1 VRNSHIDSRI
11 SHIGWQHQ
19 RVLNFGETMRGIR
32 ERAGLTQEEFGR
44 LIGYSRTAVSRL
56 ESSADPRLTPRV
68 LCKIS
73 EALNTTTAVL
83 LGGTE
88 DREDPVNRRQ
98 LLTAAAGVA
107 VIGATSKAD
116 PGRVG
121 DHDVAEIGRG
131 IEDLRLL
138 DQRNGGD
145 RLGFFA
151 KRLVADTERLL
162 RGRFGS
168 TMAMRL
174 QGVLGEASVLA
185 GWLAQDAGDTEAA
198 TRFYS
203 DVMAAAHLANDPL
216 LAAHACANLA
226 FLTSKAGQPARA
238 VQCAQAGQRAA
249 LEGRAGPRLRA
260 LLAAREATGH
270 AEMGDAAAATNSA
283 GRALKA
289 FDSNQGRDPSWALFL
304 SEIEL
309 AGILGNVY
317 SQLGQHSTALLHFTQ
332 AAQMNG
338 RPRNATSWRLAL
350 AQGYVAAD
358 DPGQAADLGSQIL
371 PDVLTLSSSRIRSQA
386 LALSR
391 SLTPHAKVPEVRTFQ
406 DLVREAGLAA

>member
-1 VRNSHIDSRI
+1 MRNSHMDSRI

-32 ERAGLTQEEFGR
+32 ERAGLTQEEFGQ

-68 LCKIS
+68 LCRIS
-73 EALNTTTAVL
+73 EVLNTTTAVL
-83 LGGTE
+83 LGGAE

-98 LLTAAAGVA
+98 LLRAAAGVA
-107 VIGATSKAD
+107 VIGATGQAD

-121 DHDVAEIGRG
+121 EHDVAEIERS

-145 RLGFFA
+145 RLGSFA
-151 KRLVADTERLL
+151 RRLVADTERLL
-162 RGRFGS
+162 RGRFGPA
-168 TMAMRL
+168 MAMRL

-185 GWLAQDAGDTEAA
+185 GWLAQDAGDASGA
-198 TRFYS
+198 SRMYS
-203 DVMAAAHLANDPL
+203 DVMAAAQLANDPL

-226 FLTSKAGQPARA
+226 FLTSKGGQPARA

-249 LEGRAGPRLRA
+249 TEGRGGPRLRA

-270 AEMGDAAAATNSA
+270 AEMGDVAAATNSA
-283 GRALKA
+283 QRALRA
-289 FDSNQGRDPSWALFL
+289 FESNQGRDPSWVLFL
-304 SEIEL
+304 SEVEL

-332 AAQMNG
+332 AAQMHG

-350 AQGYVAAD
+350 AQGYVAAG
-358 DPGQAADLGSQIL
+358 DPGQAADLGAQIL
-371 PDVLTLSSSRIRSQA
+371 PDVLTLSSTRIRAQAFGLNLA
-386 LALSR
+386 LA
-391 SLTPHAKVPEVRTFQ
+391 PHAKVAEVKAFQ
-406 DLVREAGLAA
+406 DQVREAGLAA

>member
-1 VRNSHIDSRI
+1 
-11 SHIGWQHQ
+11 
-19 RVLNFGETMRGIR
+19 VLNFGETMRRIR

-44 LIGYSRTAVSRL
+44 MIGYSRTAVSRL

-83 LGGTE
+83 LGGTD

-98 LLTAAAGVA
+98 LLTAAAGAA
-107 VIGATSKAD
+107 VIGATNKPD

-121 DHDVAEIGRG
+121 EHDVAEIERG

-145 RLGFFA
+145 RLGSFA
-151 KRLVADTERLL
+151 KRLVSDTERLL
-162 RGRFGS
+162 RGHFGPA
-168 TMAMRL
+168 MAMRL

-185 GWLAQDAGDTEAA
+185 GWLAQDAGDTESA

-226 FLTSKAGQPARA
+226 HLTSKGDQPARA

-249 LEGRAGPRLRA
+249 VEGRGGPRLRA

-270 AEMGDAAAATNSA
+270 AEMGDVAAATASA
-283 GRALKA
+283 QRALKA
-289 FDSNQGRDPSWALFL
+289 FDSTQGRDPAWVSFL
-304 SEIEL
+304 SDVEL

-317 SQLGQHSTALLHFTQ
+317 SQLGQHKTAVAHFTQ
-332 AAQMNG
+332 AAQMHG

-350 AQGYVAAD
+350 AQGYVAAG
-358 DPGQAADLGSQIL
+358 DPGRAADLGLQIL
-371 PDVLTLSSSRIRSQA
+371 PDVLSLSSSRIRSQA
-386 LALSR
+386 VGLNLS
-391 SLTPHAKVPEVRTFQ
+391 LVPHANVPEVRAFQ
-406 DLVREAGLAA
+406 DQVREAGLAA

>member
-1 VRNSHIDSRI
+1 
-11 SHIGWQHQ
+11 
-19 RVLNFGETMRGIR
+19 MRGIR
-32 ERAGLTQEEFGR
+32 ERAGLTQEEFGH

-56 ESSADPRLTPRV
+56 ESSPDPRLTPRV

-73 EALNTTTAVL
+73 EVLNTTTAVL
-83 LGGTE
+83 LGGAE

-98 LLTAAAGVA
+98 LLTASAGVA
-107 VIGATSKAD
+107 VLSATSKPA

-121 DHDVAEIGRG
+121 EHEVAEIERG

-145 RLGFFA
+145 RLGSFA
-151 KRLVADTERLL
+151 KRLVTDTEHLL
-162 RGRFGS
+162 RGRFGPA
-168 TMAMRL
+168 MAMRL

-185 GWLAQDAGDTEAA
+185 GWLAQDAGDTDRA

-226 FLTSKAGQPARA
+226 HLTSKGEQPARA

-249 LEGRAGPRLRA
+249 VEGRGGPRLRA
-260 LLAAREATGH
+260 LLSAREATGH
-270 AEMGDAAAATNSA
+270 AEMGDVAAATASA
-283 GRALKA
+283 QRALKA
-289 FDSNQGRDPSWALFL
+289 FDSNQGHDPAWVLFL

-317 SQLGQHSTALLHFTQ
+317 SQLGQHKTALTHFMQ
-332 AAQMNG
+332 AAQMHG
-338 RPRNATSWRLAL
+338 RPRNAASWRLAL
-350 AQGYVAAD
+350 AQGYVTAG

-371 PDVLTLSSSRIRSQA
+371 PDVLNLSSTRIRSQA
-386 LALSR
+386 LGLHR
-391 SLTPHAKVPEVRTFQ
+391 SLTSHANVAEVKAFQ
-406 DLVREAGLAA
+406 DQLREAGLAA